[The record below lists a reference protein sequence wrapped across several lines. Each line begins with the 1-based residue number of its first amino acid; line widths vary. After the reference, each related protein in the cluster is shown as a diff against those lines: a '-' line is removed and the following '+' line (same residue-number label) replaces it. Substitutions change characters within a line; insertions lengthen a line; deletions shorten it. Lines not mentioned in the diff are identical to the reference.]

1 MLQIRPIKKYTV
13 ARYPKGAYY
22 AKPDPA
28 IITLSKGAM
37 VAAVMTMLFE
47 ACDGGGTTGP
57 PPLPPTLVTETE
69 ARAVIDS
76 VFADNGISLVSDFML
91 RFEKAPGD
99 TIDLELDGYNDS
111 LQVGYEYIYDTDY
124 SVFTPEVKAALDSAA
139 VQNGPYI
146 EAIDQMEKVDNYRT
160 ILEGMVQ
167 SFIDSLKAQGAI

>member
-13 ARYPKGAYY
+13 AKYPRGAYY

-37 VAAVMTMLFE
+37 VAAVMTMLVE

-57 PPLPPTLVTETE
+57 PPLPPTFVTETE

-76 VFADNGISLVSDFML
+76 VFADNGISLVENFML
-91 RFEKAPGD
+91 RFQMPTGD
-99 TIDLELDGYNDS
+99 TVDLELDGYNDS
-111 LQVGYEYIYDTDY
+111 LEVGYEYIYDSDY
-124 SVFTPEVKAALDSAA
+124 SVFTSSVVNALDSAA
-139 VQNGPYI
+139 AQNGPYI
-146 EAIDQMEKVDNYRT
+146 ETIDQVTQSSDYRT
-160 ILEGMVQ
+160 VLENTVQ